1 MLLVSLSFSTS
12 SAIPF
17 ASGERLTFDVSWY
30 GVNGG
35 TSVFEVSNAVYDN
48 KSVIKI
54 STTLKSN
61 SVISLFYPVKD
72 VVESYVDMKNLQP
85 YRYRSRQQE
94 GSYRSDKEIV
104 FNREKNL
111 ATFIHHKSGGKTHVS
126 ETAAGVHD
134 PLSVVYFLRTIP
146 LAAGQS
152 VNIDVYDGTKNWTV
166 VFQGVAK
173 EKVVVPAGT
182 FDTIKVKTLIKFE
195 GLFVNKGEVFIW
207 FTDDEVKIPVKMES
221 KIKVG
226 TITALLTEKQG
237 TVHSSY

>member
-1 MLLVSLSFSTS
+1 MLLVSLSFSAS

-17 ASGERLTFDVSWY
+17 ASGERLKFDVSWY

-54 STTLKSN
+54 SSTLKSN

-111 ATFIHHKSGGKTHVS
+111 ATFIHHKAGGKTQVS
-126 ETAAGVHD
+126 ETTAGVHD

-146 LAAGQS
+146 LEAGQS
-152 VNIDVYDGTKNWTV
+152 VNIDVYDGMKNWTV

-226 TITALLTEKQG
+226 TITAQLTEKQG
-237 TVHSSY
+237 TVYSSY

>member
-1 MLLVSLSFSTS
+1 MY
-12 SAIPF
+12 
-17 ASGERLTFDVSWY
+17 DVSWY

-48 KSVIKI
+48 KPVLKI
-54 STTLKSN
+54 SSSIKSN
-61 SVISLFYPVKD
+61 FVISMFYPVKD

-85 YRYRSRQQE
+85 YSYRSKQQE

-111 ATFIHHKSGGKTHVS
+111 ATYINHKSGGKKHVS
-126 ETAAGVHD
+126 EISAGVHD

-146 LAAGQS
+146 LQAGQS
-152 VNIDVYDGTKNWTV
+152 VNLEVHDGKKNWTV
-166 VFQGVAK
+166 VFLGLAK

-207 FTDDEVKIPVKMES
+207 FTDDEVKMPVKMES

-226 TITALLTEKQG
+226 TITALLIEKQ
-237 TVHSSY
+237 SSGNPSY